1 VAKKLSDV
9 ETRAWVAFVKAQQ
22 IVLEKVDKDLKEHG
36 FPPLSWYDVLL
47 ELDKTQDGRLR
58 QNELGELILLS
69 KYNVSRL
76 LDRLEKQG
84 LIRRK
89 QCVEDTRGTFAVITS
104 KGKNLRKD
112 MWPVYYKS
120 INEHFLSYFSQDE
133 LKQIMA
139 FNERLIS

>member
-1 VAKKLSDV
+1 MAKKLSDV
-9 ETRAWVAFVKAQQ
+9 ETRAWVTFVKSQQ
-22 IVLEKVDKDLKEHG
+22 IVLEKVDKDLKDYG

-84 LIRRK
+84 LVRRE
-89 QCVEDTRGTFAVITS
+89 QCKEDTRGNFAVITN
-104 KGKNLRKD
+104 KGKKLRKD

-120 INEHFLSYFSQDE
+120 INEHFLSNFSKQE
-133 LKQIMA
+133 LKKIID
-139 FNERLIS
+139 FNQRYFD